1 MMPFIDKYI
10 NDAIYL
16 WLLLY
21 KYTMFL
27 MNLQY
32 VIPEIELRGG
42 AKPLPV
48 KIVKYYPSLNCPHH
62 LASFSWIYGLIMKR
76 LILLAI

>member
-1 MMPFIDKYI
+1 
-10 NDAIYL
+10 
-16 WLLLY
+16 
-21 KYTMFL
+21 MFL

-62 LASFSWIYGLIMKR
+62 LASFLDLWPYHEKINPISNIKSDKH
-76 LILLAI
+76 